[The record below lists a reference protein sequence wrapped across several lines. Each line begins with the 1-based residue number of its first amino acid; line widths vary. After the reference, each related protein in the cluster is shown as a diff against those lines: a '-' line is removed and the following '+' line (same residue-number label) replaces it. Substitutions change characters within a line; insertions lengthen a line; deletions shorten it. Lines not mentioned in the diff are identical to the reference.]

1 MRILLKCPTRSRPKQ
16 VIHILKRYVDLAN
29 RKDLLGICVSCDDDD
44 QTMNNMFVKEEV
56 MRTME
61 PAAWKG
67 IFFGNNKTKI
77 EAVNADMAHI
87 AWPWDIVVLVSD
99 DMSPQVQGYD
109 EVIRSHMMSRF
120 PDTDGI
126 VWVNDGNQG
135 RNLNTLS
142 ILGRRMY
149 HRFRYIYHPSY
160 KSLFCDTEFTDYCTP
175 ENSVYIAYCLIRHEH
190 PGTGFT
196 DRADALYAKNQTY
209 WNDDMFNY
217 INRKTYAY
225 DWSILI
231 PTMTGRE
238 ESVKRLL
245 TSINEKKTRI
255 CPGLCIEICLSFDNK
270 EMSIGK
276 KRQQLMKDARGK
288 YMSFID
294 DDDEVTDAYFEDA
307 KACIEGKFQVCRLR
321 GQIKQYTFTHS
332 LEFNETSMAAIGEI
346 FTRPPNH
353 LNIMLTDAARFVP
366 FNDMKL
372 YEDFDWAIRLSKF
385 RFFDKEYQSDLSRI
399 HYLYNLGNREVAQSS
414 IEWQRTHSVESMVR
428 DRPPPPGSPPPPQ
441 EKTMLRNGMR
451 FTAKGFVSK

>member
-1 MRILLKCPTRSRPKQ
+1 
-16 VIHILKRYVDLAN
+16 
-29 RKDLLGICVSCDDDD
+29 
-44 QTMNNMFVKEEV
+44 MNNMFVKDEL
-56 MRTME
+56 MRVME
-61 PAAWKG
+61 PVAWKSV
-67 IFFGNNKTKI
+67 FFGNNNTKI
-77 EAVNADMAHI
+77 EAVNADMSHI

-120 PDTDGI
+120 SDTDGI

-149 HRFRYIYHPSY
+149 HRFGYIYHPSY

-175 ENSVYIAYCLIRHEH
+175 ENSVYIPYCLIRHEH
-190 PGTGFT
+190 PGTGFPE
-196 DRADALYAKNQTY
+196 RGDALYTRNQTY
-209 WNDDMFNY
+209 WNHDMFNY
-217 INRKTYAY
+217 IERKTYVY
-225 DWSILI
+225 DWSVLI

-238 ESVKRLL
+238 DSVKWLI
-245 TSINEKKTRI
+245 TSINEKKNRV
-255 CPGLCIEICLSFDNK
+255 CPGLKIEICLSFDNK
-270 EMSIGK
+270 EISIGK
-276 KRQQLMKDARGK
+276 KRQQLMQDARGK

-294 DDDEVTDAYFEDA
+294 DDDDVTDAYFEDA

-321 GQIKQYTFTHS
+321 GQINQFTFTHS
-332 LEFNETSMAAIGEI
+332 LEFNEMSMAAIGEV

-385 RFFDKEYQSDLSRI
+385 RFFDKEYQADISRI
-399 HYLYNLGNREVAQSS
+399 HYLYNLGDREGVLSS

-428 DRPPPPGSPPPPQ
+428 NRPPPPGPPPPPQ

-451 FTAKGFVSK
+451 FTARGFVSK